1 MSKSVITDSLLT
13 DIADAIREQ
22 TGKTAT
28 MTPSE
33 MAVEIASISGGVEGG
48 STTPKELAY
57 LLINKTLSGNT
68 ALFPD
73 DVPLVDFGPVV
84 SLPQSY
90 FLKNSTG
97 GSTNG
102 FGMNTNV
109 SKIVCPNLTYVKSN
123 AMQYNTDAAVS
134 GSTRALREAY
144 FPVCKSFES
153 YACSSWG
160 YACTLVLGAVESIGN
175 YAFQGFGALA
185 AGLEGR
191 TVCVYINSALGA
203 TGDNAFANA
212 GISQVYF
219 TGNTVT
225 SGRNMSMYTFKN
237 CTGITDIYVPWTEG
251 AVNSAPWG
259 ATNATIHYETQT
271 EPPEIPTA

>member
-1 MSKSVITDSLLT
+1 MSKSVITDALLT
-13 DIADAIREQ
+13 GIADAIREK
-22 TGKTAT
+22 TGGESSL
-28 MTPSE
+28 TPSE
-33 MAVEIASISGGVEGG
+33 MITEIESISGGAEGG

-57 LLINKTLSGNT
+57 LLINKTLNGNT
-68 ALFPD
+68 SLFPNV
-73 DVPLVDFGPVV
+73 VPLVDFGPVV

-102 FGMNTNV
+102 FGMDTNV
-109 SKIVCPNLTYVKSN
+109 IKIVCPSLTVVKSN
-123 AMQYNTDAAVS
+123 AMQYNTDSAVS
-134 GSTRALREAY
+134 GSSRALREAY

-153 YACSSWG
+153 YACGSWG

-191 TVCVYINSALGA
+191 TVCVYINSAIGA
-203 TGDNAFANA
+203 TGDNAFANS
-212 GISQVYF
+212 GISKVYF
-219 TGNTVT
+219 TGNSVA
-225 SGRNMSMYTFKN
+225 RNMSLYTFKS
-237 CTGITDIYVPWTEG
+237 CTGITDIYVPWMEG

>member
-1 MSKSVITDSLLT
+1 MSKSVITDALLT
-13 DIADAIREQ
+13 GIADAIREQ
-22 TGKTAT
+22 TGKTALL
-28 MTPSE
+28 TPEE

-73 DVPLVDFGPVV
+73 VVPLVDFGPVV

-102 FGMNTNV
+102 FGMDTNV
-109 SKIVCPNLTYVKSN
+109 SKIVCPNLKEVKSN
-123 AMQYNTDAAVS
+123 AMQYNADSGVS
-134 GSTRALREAY
+134 ASTRALREAY
-144 FPVCKSFES
+144 FPVCLNFEN
-153 YACSSWG
+153 YACASWG
-160 YACTLVLGAVESIGN
+160 FACTLVLGAAGIIGN

-185 AGLEGR
+185 AGMEGR
-191 TVCVYINSALGA
+191 TVCVYINSSVG
-203 TGDNAFANA
+203 TIGSKAFTYA
-212 GISQVYF
+212 GMSKVYF
-219 TGNTVT
+219 TGNAITRT
-225 SGRNMSMYTFKN
+225 ISMDAFQN
-237 CTGITDIYVPWTEG
+237 CTGITDIYVPWQEG